1 MRETEVPM
9 PVTAKICVCWHKT

>member
-9 PVTAKICVCWHKT
+9 PVTAKICICWHKT